1 MPLKLTKEV
10 KMIIAGNFKTNHTR
24 SSTLAYCRELD
35 QLLYSCNE
43 KVYLF
48 PPISALPYSDF
59 AHLHI
64 GIQNAYPI
72 QNGAYTGEIGLEQI
86 SELRIRTI
94 MIGHSERRTI
104 LGESDEL
111 CKRKFDFFAHA
122 GFEIFLCAGEDL
134 QTRQN
139 GGIKSFLKNQLRGID
154 LSYSRLIVAYEPIWA
169 IGTGVSASLTEIE
182 ETHQILKSLGCQKV
196 IYGGSVNEKNAQE
209 IMRLKGV
216 DGVLVG
222 GASLSVE
229 SFYQIIKQGEKK

>member
-1 MPLKLTKEV
+1 
-10 KMIIAGNFKTNHTR
+10 MIIAGNFKTNHTR
-24 SSTLAYCRELD
+24 SSVLVYCRALN
-35 QLLYSCNE
+35 QLLCSCCE

-48 PPISALPYSDF
+48 PPISALPYDDF
-59 AHLHI
+59 AHLDI

-72 QNGAYTGEIGLEQI
+72 QSGAYTGEIGLEQI
-86 SELRIRTI
+86 SELGIKTI

-122 GFEIFLCAGEDL
+122 GFEIFLCVGENL
-134 QTRQN
+134 QTRQR
-139 GGIKSFLKNQLRGID
+139 GEVEDFLKKQLKGID
-154 LSYSRLIVAYEPIWA
+154 LTYSRLVIAYEPIWA
-169 IGTGVSASLTEIE
+169 IGTGVSASLAEIE
-182 ETHQILKSLGCQKV
+182 ETHQILKSLGAQRV

-209 IMRLKGV
+209 IMNLESV

-229 SFYQIIKQGEKK
+229 SFYQIIKQGEKQ